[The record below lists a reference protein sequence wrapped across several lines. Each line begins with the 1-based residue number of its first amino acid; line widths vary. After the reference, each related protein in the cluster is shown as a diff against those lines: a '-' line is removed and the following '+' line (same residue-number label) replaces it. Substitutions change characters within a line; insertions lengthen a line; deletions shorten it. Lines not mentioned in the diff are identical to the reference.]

1 MFLQYYRSPQPYN
14 DMLTYA
20 NTTFTALFTVES
32 ILKIIAFGLRVCR
45 EGLIAW
51 KNLYCKFHFRIIFV
65 INGMHLIL
73 LQYLV
78 VLLMYLLLNFEYE
91 Y

>member
-1 MFLQYYRSPQPYN
+1 MFNFKLFLQYYRSPQPYN

-45 EGLIAW
+45 EESIG
-51 KNLYCKFHFRIIFV
+51 
-65 INGMHLIL
+65 
-73 LQYLV
+73 
-78 VLLMYLLLNFEYE
+78 
-91 Y
+91 

>member
-1 MFLQYYRSPQPYN
+1 MFNLKLFLQYYRSPQPYN

-45 EGLIAW
+45 EESIG
-51 KNLYCKFHFRIIFV
+51 
-65 INGMHLIL
+65 
-73 LQYLV
+73 
-78 VLLMYLLLNFEYE
+78 
-91 Y
+91 